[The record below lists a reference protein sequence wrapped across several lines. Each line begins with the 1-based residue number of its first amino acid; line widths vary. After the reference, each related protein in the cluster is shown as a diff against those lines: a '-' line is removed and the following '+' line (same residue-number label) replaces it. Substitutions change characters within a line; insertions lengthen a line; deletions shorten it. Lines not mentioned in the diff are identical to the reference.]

1 MKKVLILLAGIIGL
15 SFSTNLLAKGKD
27 IYDGFVELNL
37 HEADKFGF
45 LQDNLKKM
53 PNGAELL
60 SKHIKIFSDN
70 TCSKPLDKEEIKEL
84 IKKTEHELRLAGDL
98 IYPGKVP
105 QKIIYTYEYD
115 GKKMARTLTYYCK

>member
-1 MKKVLILLAGIIGL
+1 MKKALILLAGIIGL

-37 HEADKFGF
+37 HELDKFGF
-45 LQDNLKKM
+45 LQDNLKRM
-53 PNGAELL
+53 PNGAKLL
-60 SKHIKIFSDN
+60 SKHIKLFSDN

-84 IKKTEHELRLAGDL
+84 IKKTKHELRLAGDL
-98 IYPGKVP
+98 IYPGEVP

-115 GKKMARTLTYYCK
+115 GKKMARTLTYYCE

>member
-1 MKKVLILLAGIIGL
+1 MKKALILLAGIIGL

-27 IYDGFVELNL
+27 IYDGFVEINL
-37 HEADKFGF
+37 HELDKFGF
-45 LQDNLKKM
+45 LQDNLKRM
-53 PNGAELL
+53 PNGAKLL

-84 IKKTEHELRLAGDL
+84 IKKKNNRLGGDL
-98 IYPGKVP
+98 IYPGEVP

-115 GKKMARTLTYYCK
+115 GKKMARTLTYYCE

>member
-1 MKKVLILLAGIIGL
+1 MKKALVLLLGIASL

-37 HEADKFGF
+37 HELDKFGF

-84 IKKTEHELRLAGDL
+84 INKVHKSSLSGDL
-98 IYPGKVP
+98 IYPGEVP
-105 QKIIYTYEYD
+105 QKIIYTYKYD
-115 GKKMARTLTYYCK
+115 GKKMARTLTYYCE